1 MEISTMYGQR
11 AGASDWLCGFGAMFP
26 HPFGMIL
33 TIIFWLVV
41 IVLVVKLFQYLFSAT
56 SGRNESS
63 SLKIAKDRYAA
74 GEISKEEFQQLK
86 KDLT

>member
-1 MEISTMYGQR
+1 MYGHR
-11 AGASDWLCGFGAMFP
+11 AGATDWLCGFAAMFP

-41 IVLVVKLFQYLFSAT
+41 IVLAVKLFQYLFSAT